1 MIPTKEEIIQNMLKS
16 FQDVTNWIKTHPDEK
31 FEQGPVGKWD
41 TSQHFDHLMNS
52 AKRITSS
59 LQLPKAV
66 LRTQFGQ
73 SNHARRDYDSLVTLY
88 QKEVKNIPPTVVPK
102 GEKHPVSAKTDL
114 LATFQ
119 QQGEKLA
126 KVISEWSEADL
137 DEYLLPHPLLGKM
150 SIRELLLW
158 MIYHNYHHL
167 NNLKSN
173 Y

>member
-1 MIPTKEEIIQNMLKS
+1 MIHTQEEIVQNVLKS
-16 FQDVTNWIKTHPDEK
+16 FQEVADWLIAQPDEK

-52 AKRITSS
+52 AKQITNG

-66 LRTQFGQ
+66 LRTQFGEPNQ
-73 SNHARRDYDSLVTLY
+73 AERDYDSLVTLY
-88 QKEVKNIPPTVVPK
+88 RKELKNIPPTLVPRGK
-102 GEKHPVSAKTDL
+102 KYPASEKANM

-119 QQGEKLA
+119 QQGEALA

-137 DEYLLPHPLLGKM
+137 DGYLLRHPLLGKM
-150 SIRELLLW
+150 RVRELLLW

>member
-1 MIPTKEEIIQNMLKS
+1 
-16 FQDVTNWIKTHPDEK
+16 
-31 FEQGPVGKWD
+31 
-41 TSQHFDHLMNS
+41 MNS

-158 MIYHNYHHL
+158 MIYHLSLIHI
-167 NNLKSN
+167 
-173 Y
+173 